1 MFNFQEIWLNDRSN
15 AIIKKTFD
23 LSSVISMDFESS
35 YVVIYICVMDLTES
49 IEQKHVHNQAKPNE
63 VNRVQGPQVKTY
75 DK

>member
-1 MFNFQEIWLNDRSN
+1 
-15 AIIKKTFD
+15 
-23 LSSVISMDFESS
+23 MDFESS

-63 VNRVQGPQVKTY
+63 VNRVQGPHVKTY

>member
-1 MFNFQEIWLNDRSN
+1 MFNFHEIWLNDRSN

-49 IEQKHVHNQAKPNE
+49 IEHE
-63 VNRVQGPQVKTY
+63 VNRVQGSQVKTY

>member
-49 IEQKHVHNQAKPNE
+49 IEHE
-63 VNRVQGPQVKTY
+63 VNRVQGSQVKTY

>member
-1 MFNFQEIWLNDRSN
+1 
-15 AIIKKTFD
+15 
-23 LSSVISMDFESS
+23 MDFESS

-63 VNRVQGPQVKTY
+63 VNRVQGSQVKTY